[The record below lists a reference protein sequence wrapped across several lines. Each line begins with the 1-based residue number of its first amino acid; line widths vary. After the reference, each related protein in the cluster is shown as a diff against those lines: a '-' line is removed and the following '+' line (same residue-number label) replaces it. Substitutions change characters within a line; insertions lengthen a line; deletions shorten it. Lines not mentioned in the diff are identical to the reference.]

1 MTTVTH
7 GDFILASS
15 VRINLPTHIFKNGPW
30 VHLATAKRSFREFVC
45 ILHEPTQ
52 KIYLEEI
59 SATGQFHEIT
69 DDKLWEDLLNFFFSK
84 GIIGFVKDKEIVVGH
99 DYDK

>member
-1 MTTVTH
+1 MTTATY
-7 GDFILASS
+7 GEFILASS
-15 VRINLPTHIFKNGPW
+15 TRISLPTHIFKNGPW
-30 VHLATAKRSFREFVC
+30 VHLATAKRSLREFVC

-59 SATGQFHEIT
+59 SVTGQFHEIS
-69 DDKLWEDLLNFFFSK
+69 DDNLWEELLNFFFSK

-99 DYDK
+99 YNDK